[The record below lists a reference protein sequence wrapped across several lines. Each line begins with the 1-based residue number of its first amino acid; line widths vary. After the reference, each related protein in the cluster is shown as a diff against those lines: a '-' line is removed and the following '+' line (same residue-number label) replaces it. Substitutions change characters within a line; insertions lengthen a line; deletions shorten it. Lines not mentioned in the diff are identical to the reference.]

1 MEKNNYRTDV
11 WVDDYYGYLY
21 SIYGNTIDY
30 MSEGQIIV
38 GDKII
43 YVWWDC
49 DVKRYHIIIRTIGR

>member
-21 SIYGNTIDY
+21 SIFGNTIDY

-38 GDKII
+38 GDRII
-43 YVWWDC
+43 YVLWDC
-49 DVKRYHIIIRTIGR
+49 DIKR